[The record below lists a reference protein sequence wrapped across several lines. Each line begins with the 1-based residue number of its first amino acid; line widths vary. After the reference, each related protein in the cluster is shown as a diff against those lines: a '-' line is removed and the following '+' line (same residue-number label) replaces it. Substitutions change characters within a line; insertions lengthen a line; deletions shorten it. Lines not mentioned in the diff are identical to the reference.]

1 MKATLTAF
9 ILCLTLGLSAQIAVD
24 STELELRALRM
35 ELATVKANYRALQNE
50 KVTAA
55 RSRDAQRLARR
66 QNGWGWFVLG
76 AGVAT
81 LAACTVGGYRAI
93 YLTSR

>member
-1 MKATLTAF
+1 MKYLLTAF
-9 ILCLTLGLSAQIAVD
+9 ILCLTFGLSAQIAVD
-24 STELELRALRM
+24 STELELRAVRM

-55 RSRDAQRLARR
+55 RSRDHARTLRR

-81 LAACTVGGYRAI
+81 LVACTFGGYRSI
-93 YLTSR
+93 YTSSK

>member
-1 MKATLTAF
+1 MKATLTA
-9 ILCLTLGLSAQIAVD
+9 ILLCLTFGLSAQLAVD

-55 RSRDAQRLARR
+55 RSRDHARTLRR
-66 QNGWGWFVLG
+66 QNGWGWFILG

-81 LAACTVGGYRAI
+81 LAAFTDGGYRAI
-93 YLTSR
+93 YTSSK

>member
-1 MKATLTAF
+1 MKHLLTAF
-9 ILCLTLGLSAQIAVD
+9 ALCLTFGLSAQIAVD

-35 ELATVKANYRALQNE
+35 ELATVKANYRALQAE

-55 RSRDAQRLARR
+55 QSRDHARALRR
-66 QNGWGWFVLG
+66 QNGCGWFILG

-81 LAACTVGGYRAI
+81 LVACTFGGYRAI
-93 YLTSR
+93 YTSSK

>member
-35 ELATVKANYRALQNE
+35 ELATVKANYTALQSE

-81 LAACTVGGYRAI
+81 LAACTFGGYRAI
-93 YLTSR
+93 YTSSK